1 VLTALVAAAGC
12 GDDDSGRTAANSVTT
27 ALQGQAAAFC
37 DAWNAAMASGDDSAF
52 DAVLAEAPAELEE
65 AAAVVREADANGTE
79 SPEAETAAANILNW
93 TELHCQQS
101 EPGQS
106 QRRIAPP
113 INAQFD
119 GLTFCGTTAFPP
131 SPDDGRSG
139 MVLYG
144 TAGASDPYDEP
155 MLGVL
160 WNAADDGG
168 HGGDGDSEPV
178 TVRGQSGVAA
188 PITVFQQTI
197 LPELGTVIAW
207 TDRENALGLYGR
219 GWSMDR
225 ADELV
230 AIADRLE
237 VVDTGFRIPGDVL
250 PAGFAEVFSGSPSV
264 TSLVFAPS
272 PLYSLRYQGDDGLL
286 DVNGI
291 QMSEDEFEA
300 FRFFTIGVDQGD
312 VGTHQG
318 LVGNAWHAD
327 GPAVVTWRESD
338 GLVVRIVGIGVG
350 LDTARE
356 VATASRDL
364 TEEEWAELVE
374 ADDRCE
380 QP

>member
-1 VLTALVAAAGC
+1 
-12 GDDDSGRTAANSVTT
+12 
-27 ALQGQAAAFC
+27 
-37 DAWNAAMASGDDSAF
+37 
-52 DAVLAEAPAELEE
+52 
-65 AAAVVREADANGTE
+65 
-79 SPEAETAAANILNW
+79 
-93 TELHCQQS
+93 
-101 EPGQS
+101 
-106 QRRIAPP
+106 
-113 INAQFD
+113 
-119 GLTFCGTTAFPP
+119 
-131 SPDDGRSG
+131 
-139 MVLYG
+139 
-144 TAGASDPYDEP
+144 
-155 MLGVL
+155 
-160 WNAADDGG
+160 
-168 HGGDGDSEPV
+168 
-178 TVRGQSGVAA
+178 
-188 PITVFQQTI
+188 
-197 LPELGTVIAW
+197 
-207 TDRENALGLYGR
+207 
-219 GWSMDR
+219 MDR

-237 VVDTGFRIPGDVL
+237 VVETGFRIPDDVL

-272 PLYSLRYQGDDGLL
+272 PHYSLRYQGDDGLL

-327 GPAVVTWRESD
+327 GPPVVTWRESD

-364 TEEEWAELVE
+364 TDEDWAELVE